1 MFVLGEG
8 NMVVVDYK
16 PFFCL
21 IVQLQLKELDRNA
34 FISQWGLEQK
44 RQGLEVPVIKG
55 SSEVL
60 K

>member
-1 MFVLGEG
+1 
-8 NMVVVDYK
+8 MVVVDYK